1 MYSVVSVG
9 HCESA
14 QLPAYQVKLPVF
26 FTCRSSFAAEA
37 VWRTLFVCP
46 INYVSVN
53 KMSEESFGVVMNAR
67 YFSSFDLLTQKI
79 KVKTVI
85 FL

>member
-1 MYSVVSVG
+1 
-9 HCESA
+9 
-14 QLPAYQVKLPVF
+14 
-26 FTCRSSFAAEA
+26 
-37 VWRTLFVCP
+37 
-46 INYVSVN
+46 
-53 KMSEESFGVVMNAR
+53 MSEESFGVVMNAR

>member
-1 MYSVVSVG
+1 
-9 HCESA
+9 
-14 QLPAYQVKLPVF
+14 
-26 FTCRSSFAAEA
+26 
-37 VWRTLFVCP
+37 
-46 INYVSVN
+46 
-53 KMSEESFGVVMNAR
+53 VMNAR